1 MLANFFSKSKPI
13 NFILIIVLFL
23 GYYIIDLFSG
33 SIRPINLDRV
43 VHVLLVFVLFLVLF
57 FLYNFI
63 ITKNKLTHD
72 NSYAFLLF
80 VLSLGSIQEVVLEYK
95 SIGIYIV
102 LFLLLR
108 RIYSLRTLKS
118 AYEKLFDSG
127 FWLGVL
133 FLFSPYY
140 LLYLVLIYLAVFLFF
155 KVTFRTILI
164 PIIGLVTPVFLYF
177 TYLFWFDDLIT
188 FYKLFEITIV
198 TDFSFYTTSYY
209 SVFLTILGFFSL
221 SSILLISR
229 NIFSV
234 SNKFKRSWVLLLVH
248 LVVAIAFIALVNV
261 KSGIELIAVLIPAT
275 IIIANWLQTVE
286 RKLIINIVLLLFL
299 ALSFGLRFI
308 V

>member
-33 SIRPINLDRV
+33 SIRPINLDRI

-80 VLSLGSIQEVVLEYK
+80 VLSLGSIHEVVLEYK

-221 SSILLISR
+221 TSILLISG

-234 SNKFKRSWVLLLVH
+234 SNKFKRSWVLLLAH

-299 ALSFGLRFI
+299 ALSFGLQFI

>member
-33 SIRPINLDRV
+33 SIRPINLDRI

-80 VLSLGSIQEVVLEYK
+80 VLSLGSIHEVVLEYK